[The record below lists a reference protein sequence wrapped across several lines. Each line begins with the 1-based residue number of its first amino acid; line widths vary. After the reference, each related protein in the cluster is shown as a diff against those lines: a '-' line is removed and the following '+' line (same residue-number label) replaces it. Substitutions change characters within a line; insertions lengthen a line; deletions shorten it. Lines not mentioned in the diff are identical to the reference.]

1 MQKIL
6 CMLLLAFFTMVIAV
20 QAPTAKAA
28 QSFDIAATVNKDA
41 ISEADLNARIK
52 LVLISAGLKNTK
64 SNRAKVKSQA
74 LNSLIEEQLKI
85 QEAERQDVGVTD
97 EEVTQGF
104 AAIAAQNKLEAAQF
118 SVVLK
123 QQGIPK
129 TTLLNQIKAQ
139 VAWSK
144 VIAKVLRPRVEVSE
158 NDMRAKMDRIKENM
172 GKLEYKTSEIFL
184 PVNDETE
191 ERQTMELA
199 RKLIQEIKSGNAT
212 FDVVA
217 TQFSESATAVDGGDM
232 GWVQDGQLPQELNI
246 VVKSLTKGQ
255 ISPPIRGLSGVHVLM
270 VAEKR
275 SVSGDTLPSEDDV
288 LSSIGLERLDRL
300 QQRYLSDLR
309 SSAFIDMRG

>member
-1 MQKIL
+1 MQKIFCTFL
-6 CMLLLAFFTMVIAV
+6 MALMLVASPLIANNV
-20 QAPTAKAA
+20 SA
-28 QSFDIAATVNKDA
+28 QTFDIAATVNKDA
-41 ISEADLNARIK
+41 ISETDLNDRIK

-64 SNRAKVKSQA
+64 SNQAKARSQA

-85 QEAERQDVGVTD
+85 QEAERQAVGVTE

-104 AAIAAQNKLEAAQF
+104 ETIAAQNKLEAAQF
-118 SVVLK
+118 TQVLK
-123 QQGIPK
+123 HQGIPK

-158 NDMRAKMDRIKENM
+158 NDMRAKMDRIKDNM
-172 GKLEYKTSEIFL
+172 GKIEYKTSEIFL
-184 PVNDETE
+184 PVNDDAD

-199 RKLIQEIKSGNAT
+199 RKLIQEIKDGNAT

-217 TQFSESATAVDGGDM
+217 TQFSKSATAVDGGDM
-232 GWVQDGQLPQELNI
+232 GWVQEGQLAQELNV

-255 ISPPIRGLSGVHVLM
+255 ISPPIRSLSGVYVLT
-270 VAEKR
+270 VSDKR
-275 SVSGDTLPSEDDV
+275 SVSGDTLPTEDDV

-309 SSAFIDMRG
+309 SSAFIDTRG